1 MSDGDMIKQQTL
13 PDDDV
18 VDPFKAWCAANHI
31 SEATGRR
38 LIERGDGPAIV
49 RLSARRIGIRR
60 KDNRAWLESR
70 TERPQAA

>member
-1 MSDGDMIKQQTL
+1 MAFKKQTTL

-18 VDPFKAWCAANHI
+18 VDSFKDWCIACDI
-31 SEATGRR
+31 SEDTGRR
-38 LIERGDGPAIV
+38 LIANGVGPAIV
-49 RLSARRIGIRR
+49 RLSERRIGIRR